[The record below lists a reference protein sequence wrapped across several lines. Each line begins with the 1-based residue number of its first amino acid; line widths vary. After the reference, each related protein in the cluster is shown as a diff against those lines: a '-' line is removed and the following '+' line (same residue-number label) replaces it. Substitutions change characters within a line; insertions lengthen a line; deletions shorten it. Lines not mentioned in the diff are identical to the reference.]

1 MRYDGLDP
9 EQLSSRLG
17 TPSCL
22 ALEKVSSTLDIIH
35 ELADEG
41 APCGTLVLAD
51 EQMAG
56 RGRQRR
62 RWHSPKGSGIWL
74 GSLKR
79 PATMVES
86 GVLAIRAGLCL
97 LRALADLDV
106 TAKIKWPNDVM
117 IHDKKVAGILCEAR
131 WRGREVSWIAVGIG
145 INVFGPLPDDLAG
158 QAITLDAVL
167 PGVDRLAVLDALMP
181 WLRDLADGPA
191 LNEHECL
198 EFGRSDWLA
207 GRRLL
212 EPVAGRAAGISGD
225 GALLVQTGCGVE
237 RVVGG
242 HIVTA

>member
-1 MRYDGLDP
+1 
-9 EQLSSRLG
+9 
-17 TPSCL
+17 L

-35 ELADEG
+35 ELAHEG

-79 PATMVES
+79 PATTLES

-97 LRALADLDV
+97 LRAFADLDV

-131 WRGREVSWIAVGIG
+131 WRGHEVSWIAVGIG
-145 INVFGPLPDDLAG
+145 INVFGPLPDDLAK
-158 QAITLDAVL
+158 QAIALDAVL

-181 WLRDLADGPA
+181 WLRDLTDAPE
-191 LNEHECL
+191 LTERECL
-198 EFGRSDWLA
+198 EFGLSDWLA
-207 GRRLL
+207 GRQLR
-212 EPVAGRAAGISGD
+212 EPVAGRAAGICGD
-225 GALLVQTGCGVE
+225 GALLVETERGVE

-242 HIVTA
+242 HIVAA

>member
-1 MRYDGLDP
+1 M
-9 EQLSSRLG
+9 
-17 TPSCL
+17 

-35 ELADEG
+35 ELAREG

-79 PATMVES
+79 PDTTVES

-106 TAKIKWPNDVM
+106 SAQIKWPNDVM
-117 IHDKKVAGILCEAR
+117 IHDKKVAGILCETR

-145 INVFGPLPDDLAG
+145 LNVFGPLPNDLAEH
-158 QAITLDAVL
+158 AIALDTVL

-181 WLRDLADGPA
+181 WLRELSDAPSLT
-191 LNEHECL
+191 EQECL
-198 EFGRSDWLA
+198 EFGRADWLV
-207 GRRLL
+207 GRKLR
-212 EPVAGRAAGISGD
+212 EPVVGRAVGIAGD
-225 GALLVQTGCGVE
+225 GALLVETECGIE